1 MFFSTLRARDA
12 YAEPDPTFPTVA
24 FPNPEEQSGLKMAMA
39 RAEQEGVSLVLA
51 NDPDADRLAVA
62 ERSEMGDWKAFSGD
76 EIGVL
81 LAHWQWRQ
89 HCEATGDDDAAN
101 AGVTMLASTVS
112 SSMLGAVAKAEG
124 FCFEETLTGF
134 KWMGRRSA
142 EIRSGAEPHDVPFA
156 YEEAI
161 GYCVGAY
168 SPCLHY
174 ILKGAKASVNE
185 FLRDAGDLVKDKD
198 GISAAAVFYEM
209 AATLRREENISVA
222 EVRPPFECC
231 SDR

>member
-1 MFFSTLRARDA
+1 
-12 YAEPDPTFPTVA
+12 
-24 FPNPEEQSGLKMAMA
+24 MAMA
-39 RAEQEGVSLVLA
+39 RAEHVGASLVLA

-62 ERSEMGDWKAFSGD
+62 ERSETGDWKAFSGD

-89 HCEATGDDDAAN
+89 HCEATAYKAADKAD

-112 SSMLGAVAKAEG
+112 SSMLGAIAKTEG

-142 EIRSGAEPHDVPFA
+142 EIRSAARPRVVPFA

-161 GYCVGAY
+161 GYCVGTILQR
-168 SPCLHY
+168 SSQY
-174 ILKGAKASVNE
+174 I
-185 FLRDAGDLVKDKD
+185 
-198 GISAAAVFYEM
+198 
-209 AATLRREENISVA
+209 VA
-222 EVRPPFECC
+222 CIA
-231 SDR
+231 